1 MTDKPLINRVSN
13 SSLETIN
20 LEKFFPEGEIATFDI
35 KTYLFKELILKEKD
49 FRAALKA
56 HDWSQYQ
63 DKTLLVYCSSNAI
76 IPVWS
81 YMLIA
86 AYATPFATQLFQG
99 NADSYYQAAFTIALD
114 KIDWSMYEG
123 KPVVIKGCSD
133 KPVPPSAYMDLTRL
147 LQPIARSIMYGEP
160 CSTVPIYKR
169 KRVKN

>member
-1 MTDKPLINRVSN
+1 MTKKPLINRVSN

-20 LEKFFPEGEIATFDI
+20 LEKFFPTKEIAIFDI
-35 KTYLFKELILKEKD
+35 KAYLFKELILKEKD

-56 HDWSQYQ
+56 HEWSQYQ

-81 YMLIA
+81 YMLVS
-86 AYATPFATQLFQG
+86 AYASPYVAQLFQG
-99 NADSYYQAAFTIALD
+99 TETAYYQTAFTKVLENT
-114 KIDWSMYEG
+114 DWSVYEG

-147 LQPIARSIMYGEP
+147 LHPFARSIMYGEP

-169 KRVKN
+169 KKVK